1 MKLRTMAVLGGLG
14 VAALALIGA
23 GASAT
28 FSTQTTSSQSI
39 TAGTLS
45 VVLYAGGATGNGT
58 PSITLPNTAPV
69 GSTFATSPTLI
80 QIYNNGNIT
89 ATEIS
94 MQLTDTNN
102 NGTLEGETWAC
113 MYSDQELAYN
123 EPLTTVEGYG
133 SVAIGPQTLAPGASD
148 YYTLV
153 FYAGA
158 VDTGCGATFTGIVS
172 GVYTSYEPYV
182 GSAPTLGDNPSAAS
196 LTSPAEGGTLIPAF
210 TVTYTG

>member
-1 MKLRTMAVLGGLG
+1 MKLRSIAVLGGLG
-14 VAALALIGA
+14 VAAIALIGA
-23 GASAT
+23 GASAE
-28 FSTQTTSSQSI
+28 FSTSTTSSQNI

-45 VVLYAGGATGNGT
+45 VVLYASGATGNGT
-58 PSITLPNTAPV
+58 PTIALPDAAPV

-94 MQLTDTNN
+94 MQLADTNN

-113 MYSDQELAYN
+113 MYSDQELAFN

-133 SVAIGPQTLAPGASD
+133 SVLFGATTLAPGASD

-158 VDTGCGATFTGIVS
+158 ADTGCGPAFSGIS
-172 GVYTSYEPYV
+172 GGVYSTYVPYA
-182 GSAPTLGDNPSAAS
+182 GSAPAIPGDPAAA
-196 LTSPAEGGTLIPAF
+196 LTSSAEGGHSTPAF
-210 TVTYTG
+210 TVTYQG